1 MVILYSMKHGTL
13 HHPRFQTRRD
23 FRKRFKQAPSISIR
37 LRGLSILS
45 KLRLCGS
52 WFTRTPA
59 SSANT
64 VAFGLWRWLP

>member
-13 HHPRFQTRRD
+13 RHPRFQPEGTFRR
-23 FRKRFKQAPSISIR
+23 RFSQVRSIR
-37 LRGLSILS
+37 IRLTGLSILS

-59 SSANT
+59 SSANGR
-64 VAFGLWRWLP
+64 AFGL